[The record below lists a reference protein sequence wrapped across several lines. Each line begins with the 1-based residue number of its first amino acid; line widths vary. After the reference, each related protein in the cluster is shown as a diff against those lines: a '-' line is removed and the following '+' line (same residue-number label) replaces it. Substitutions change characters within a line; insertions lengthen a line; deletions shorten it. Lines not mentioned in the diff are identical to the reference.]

1 MKVGFAARWSPLDK
15 RSWSGTSYYSY
26 QQIKKYN
33 EVEIFHFKWPWYL
46 REWLTTQKS
55 LNRRIYKKQTA
66 VEFLKSYAKYFSKQL
81 EKELKKRPVDVLFVS
96 ASSQLIAYIKTD
108 IPIIYMTDATFQ
120 QLQGYYSS
128 FSNLAK
134 YNIRQGIELDK
145 KAFKNSSHCMLASEW
160 NKNSAIND
168 YGIEETK
175 ISVVPLGANL
185 DQVPDAKD
193 LNKIVDDKF
202 RILFLGVEWDRKG
215 GDIVLEA
222 FHILQSKGINVHLHI
237 IGCVPPHDL
246 SKAENIT
253 IIPFLDKNKEEDF
266 QQLHKIFL
274 ETIVLFLPTR
284 AECAGVVFSEAS
296 AYGIPSLATDTGGV
310 TNYIKES
317 VNGFTLPEQANAS
330 EFANILEWLSANKD
344 VLAKLKESSRKH
356 YEEQLNWQRWGER
369 FQKIATELLN
379 LKK

>member
-15 RSWSGTSYYSY
+15 RSWSGTIYYSY

-33 EVEIFHFKWPWYL
+33 EVEIFHFEWPWYL

-81 EKELKKRPVDVLFVS
+81 EKELKKRPVDVLFVP

-120 QLQGYYSS
+120 QLQGYYPS
-128 FSNLAK
+128 FSNLAG

-145 KAFKNSSHCMLASEW
+145 KAFQKAAHCMLSSDW

-168 YGIEETK
+168 YGIEEAK
-175 ISVVPLGANL
+175 ISVVPLGPNL
-185 DQVPDAKD
+185 DLVPAANEITITPVSAPR
-193 LNKIVDDKF
+193 L
-202 RILFLGVEWDRKG
+202 LFLGVEWDRKG
-215 GDIVLEA
+215 GDIALDA
-222 FHILQSKGINVHLHI
+222 FRILRSKGIKAQLLI

-246 SKAENIT
+246 SKEEDIT
-253 IIPFLDKNKEEDF
+253 VIPFLDKNKEQDF

-274 ETIVLFLPTR
+274 ETTILLLPTR

-296 AYGIPSLATDTGGV
+296 AYGIPSVTTDTGGV
-310 TNYIKES
+310 YTYVRNGE
-317 VNGFTLPEQANAS
+317 NGFTLPLNAGPEQYAVQIEQVISNPVL
-330 EFANILEWLSANKD
+330 LEALRK
-344 VLAKLKESSRKH
+344 SSRK
-356 YEEQLNWQRWGER
+356 YFEASLSWDAWGKKFNE
-369 FQKIATELLN
+369 IAQSC
-379 LKK
+379 LKQV